1 MLIQG
6 NRKHDLESLAAQEGT
21 ATLKGDFTVQTL
33 DGDIL
38 NKNAPLFFN
47 GQGSLINEG
56 EAAIQQGDVSGD
68 ITNQHSLNVKTA
80 TVSGALHNSK
90 DGVVTVEESL
100 NADTIK
106 NAGQIQGATYTLS
119 SPVVDNTGTLLGEK
133 KITLQA
139 ETLTQHG
146 RLQAPVMD
154 FKGVQQIIDTKDSV
168 WAGETIM
175 TQLHHNWTTLAV
187 FFVDTWAD
195 ESLGTVNLING
206 GTWSIQKGF
215 STQRAD
221 VLWQRL

>member
-1 MLIQG
+1 M
-6 NRKHDLESLAAQEGT
+6 
-21 ATLKGDFTVQTL
+21 
-33 DGDIL
+33 
-38 NKNAPLFFN
+38 
-47 GQGSLINEG
+47 
-56 EAAIQQGDVSGD
+56 
-68 ITNQHSLNVKTA
+68 
-80 TVSGALHNSK
+80 
-90 DGVVTVEESL
+90 EESL

-175 TQLHHNWTTLAV
+175 TQLHHNWTTLG
-187 FFVDTWAD
+187 
-195 ESLGTVNLING
+195 S
-206 GTWSIQKGF
+206 
-215 STQRAD
+215 
-221 VLWQRL
+221 VLWTRGQMRV